1 MAVAGQIYSTTP
13 IRLTRKCITVRG
25 IDSVWKATKTPRN
38 AVINLRL
45 NYRASQ
51 VKRLKESSRM
61 WSRCSESEHNLRTTP
76 RLQVLCFWFTPSS
89 SPDKKP
95 AGICAWCLHEAS
107 TALTHSLGS
116 RGCSNKASLTWV
128 AHVKKKKSLL
138 LHAEIIKSW
147 KIWEG
152 IPMCSL
158 YGTPWGAPGCSEQP
172 SASKFDVEVLYN
184 DEYCCGFWKKTGWYV
199 QELAL
204 VPWWTCEAIVNA
216 AGCLQPPCLNFLLCC
231 SALRSSWFMRSIFQ
245 ASAQ

>member
-89 SPDKKP
+89 SLDKKP

-128 AHVKKKKSLL
+128 AHVKKKKILAPSCWNYQVLEEL
-138 LHAEIIKSW
+138 RGDSHVQL
-147 KIWEG
+147 IWN
-152 IPMCSL
+152 PL
-158 YGTPWGAPGCSEQP
+158 GCSWMLRT
-172 SASKFDVEVLYN
+172 AK
-184 DEYCCGFWKKTGWYV
+184 
-199 QELAL
+199 
-204 VPWWTCEAIVNA
+204 
-216 AGCLQPPCLNFLLCC
+216 CLQIWRWGLIQWWILLWVLEKNRLVCPGVGTGAMVDMWGHCERCRLPSTTMPKLPTVLLC
-231 SALRSSWFMRSIFQ
+231 LEV
-245 ASAQ
+245 

>member
-89 SPDKKP
+89 SLDKKP

-128 AHVKKKKSLL
+128 AHVKKKKNPCSFMLKLSSLGRVERGFPCAAYLEPPGVL
-138 LHAEIIKSW
+138 LDAQNS
-147 KIWEG
+147 
-152 IPMCSL
+152 
-158 YGTPWGAPGCSEQP
+158 Q
-172 SASKFDVEVLYN
+172 
-184 DEYCCGFWKKTGWYV
+184 
-199 QELAL
+199 
-204 VPWWTCEAIVNA
+204 VPPNLT
-216 AGCLQPPCLNFLLCC
+216 
-231 SALRSSWFMRSIFQ
+231 LRSYTMMNTAVGSGKKQAGMSRSWHWCHGGHVRPLWTLQ
-245 ASAQ
+245 AAFNHHA